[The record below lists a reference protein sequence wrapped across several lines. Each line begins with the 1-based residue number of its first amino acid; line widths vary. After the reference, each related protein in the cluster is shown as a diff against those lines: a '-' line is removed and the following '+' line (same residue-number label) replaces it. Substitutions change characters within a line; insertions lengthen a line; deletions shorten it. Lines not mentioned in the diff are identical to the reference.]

1 MVKPLKWHYELSMVR
16 DGKGLSSVV
25 LGGLSGMEISRVGN
39 DSPNGV
45 SLRSG
50 SISAIHQAIK
60 RLEATIKEM
69 QDTVAHIEKFGL
81 DSSE

>member
-1 MVKPLKWHYELSMVR
+1 MTKPLKWHHELSMVR
-16 DGKGLSSVV
+16 DGKGVSSVI
-25 LGGLSGMEISRVGN
+25 LGGYEITRTGN

-69 QDTVAHIEKFGL
+69 EDVATKIEKYGL
-81 DSSE
+81 DSQQSSH